1 MTEVLVMESMVT
13 KEGGVKWWELVA
25 VWCVLLKDSL
35 QQWAMRVR
43 GTKNGRRGGRRIMDN
58 EYEREA
64 SPVPVVQVIESQQA
78 VIPVLN

>member
-1 MTEVLVMESMVT
+1 LPIATTTCILAAT
-13 KEGGVKWWELVA
+13 A
-25 VWCVLLKDSL
+25 TLLL
-35 QQWAMRVR
+35 LVR

-64 SPVPVVQVIESQQA
+64 SPVPVVQLIESQQA

>member
-1 MTEVLVMESMVT
+1 
-13 KEGGVKWWELVA
+13 
-25 VWCVLLKDSL
+25 
-35 QQWAMRVR
+35 MRVR